1 MGFDKVKVKQIRGLI
16 LFIALIVLL
25 IMYSGSVF
33 GGLQILLGILTPF
46 MAGGAIAFVLNIP
59 LRFIEKKLL
68 KRWNGK
74 VAAKVK
80 RPICIVL
87 SIIFVIA
94 IITFVIL
101 TVVPK
106 LKETFVLLGV
116 QVPVFVKEMMVQLQN
131 LEATYPQ
138 LSEWINQLEAL
149 KVDWKSVFSNVG
161 NFLTTGMT
169 NVISSAYVVA
179 TSIIGGVIN
188 AFISIIFAIYILTQ
202 KEKLGNQGHRI
213 LSAYLPKKAC
223 TNFEKVFTLLNRNFS
238 HFISGQCV
246 EAVILGT
253 MFIIAMSIFRLPY
266 AFLIGVLIA
275 FMALIP
281 IVGAFIGCFVGAF
294 LILMNDPIQ
303 AVWFIVLFLVI
314 QQIEGN
320 LIYPNVVGG
329 SVGLPSIWVLLAVSI
344 GGSLFG
350 IMGMLCFIPLVS
362 TGYGLMRDSVN
373 ERNAKKEHV
382 MQKDELKEENVVV
395 QNCVQNS
402 QDQGEIQDVKQ
413 RSRQSSKPNPKKN
426 GGINTK

>member
-1 MGFDKVKVKQIRGLI
+1 MGFEKVKIKQIRGLI
-16 LFIALIVLL
+16 LFVALIVLL
-25 IMYSGSVF
+25 IMYSGSVYR
-33 GGLQILLGILTPF
+33 GLQILLSILTPF
-46 MAGGAIAFVLNIP
+46 LAGGAIAFVLNIP
-59 LRFIEKKLL
+59 LRFIENKLL

-74 VAAKVK
+74 IAARIK

-87 SIIFVIA
+87 SIIFVFA

-106 LKETFVLLGV
+106 LKETIVLLGV
-116 QVPVFVKEMMVQLQN
+116 QVPTFVKAVMVELQN
-131 LEATYPQ
+131 LETAYPQ
-138 LSEWINQLEAL
+138 LSEWISQLETL
-149 KVDWKSVFSNVG
+149 KVDWKSIFSNVG
-161 NFLTTGMT
+161 SFLTTGMT

-188 AFISIIFAIYILTQ
+188 AFISLIFAVYILTQ

-213 LSAYLPKKAC
+213 LSAYLPEKAC
-223 TNFEKVFTLLNRNFS
+223 NYAEKVCTLLNRNFS

-253 MFIIAMSIFRLPY
+253 MFFIAMTIFRFPY
-266 AFLIGVLIA
+266 ALLIGVLIA

-303 AVWFIVLFLVI
+303 AVWFVVLFLVI

-320 LIYPNVVGG
+320 LIYPHVVGG

-344 GGSLFG
+344 GGSLYG

-362 TGYGLMRDSVN
+362 TGYRLMRDSVN
-373 ERNAKKEHV
+373 ERNAKKE
-382 MQKDELKEENVVV
+382 QKLHQDGQKEENTPIQNHV
-395 QNCVQNS
+395 QKP
-402 QDQGEIQDVKQ
+402 KQ
-413 RSRQSSKPNPKKN
+413 SNKRNPKKN
-426 GGINTK
+426 G